1 MRGVATEAIPFGAHV
16 LCRGF
21 EVSLASPEIANGTAK
36 PRPIWSGGEPV
47 YRKGECVM
55 VKPVQGLG
63 SRDLHAMANAPL
75 MDANQIFLPAGKL
88 SMAEYR
94 ARVAADL
101 HVASPTSE
109 ITRLSTLGDGE

>member
-1 MRGVATEAIPFGAHV
+1 MKLRGVATEDIPFGASV

-21 EVSLASPEIANGTAK
+21 KVALAGPEIANGTADTPK
-36 PRPIWSGGEPV
+36 YPRGTLYKAGDYVVAESIEGIGG
-47 YRKGECVM
+47 
-55 VKPVQGLG
+55 
-63 SRDLHAMANAPL
+63 RDLHAMANAPL

-101 HVASPTSE
+101 AA
-109 ITRLSTLGDGE
+109 DGEPPP